1 MPQMLLLLVLALTWD
16 VASPRA
22 LLSPNTNA
30 LDSQMDKLA
39 KEIQMVSQNLAT
51 PDMDA
56 DFEAL
61 RQRLKQLQF
70 QNVDLRARFK
80 EAERTDERMRAA
92 IRDIATEEVERAI
105 QSKEEIHR
113 QSVKD
118 IAQEAVKI
126 LQSELEEGDNATKT
140 DDELLD
146 EAKEDEA
153 EREALKDVLKEQ
165 AKAKLRGGIKE
176 DVEKLEEDE
185 VEEGAAEVEG

>member
-105 QSKEEIHR
+105 QSKEEVHR

-126 LQSELEEGDNATKT
+126 LQSELEQNDNATKT

>member
-126 LQSELEEGDNATKT
+126 LQSELEQNDNATKT